1 MYTWIVYLHIL
12 GAFAFALAHGT
23 SMLVA
28 FRLRATRDASRIAE
42 LLALSQLA
50 TRLMYVGLVLLLV
63 GGIWA
68 AFDGDLWGKA
78 WIWLALGLLVGV
90 SVVMYAVAT
99 PFYGQM
105 RAAVGESGGQVSS
118 AGLTGGQA
126 TSAADVTGGHAPSSD
141 GAATTSGDLERLGTS
156 RRPEILALVG
166 GLGLALILWL
176 MVLKPF

>member
-28 FRLRATRDASRIAE
+28 FRVRATRDVSRISE

-50 TRLMYVGLVLLLV
+50 TRLMYVGLLLLLV

-68 AFDGDLWGKA
+68 AFDGDWWGKA
-78 WIWLALGLLVGV
+78 WVWLALGVLIAVG
-90 SVVMYAVAT
+90 VVMYAVAT

-105 RAAVGESGGQVSS
+105 RAA
-118 AGLTGGQA
+118 AGLGQGGA
-126 TSAADVTGGHAPSSD
+126 TSAEGAVTDPAG
-141 GAATTSGDLERLGTS
+141 LEQLATS
-156 RRPEILALVG
+156 RRPEVLALVG
-166 GLGLALILWL
+166 GFGLAVILWL
-176 MVLKPF
+176 MVVKPF

>member
-28 FRLRATRDASRIAE
+28 FRLRATRDAGRIAE

-105 RAAVGESGGQVSS
+105 RAA
-118 AGLTGGQA
+118 AGLTSGGRRCRR
-126 TSAADVTGGHAPSSD
+126 H
-141 GAATTSGDLERLGTS
+141 
-156 RRPEILALVG
+156 RRPPLPPPPGRPRAAGHLAPTGRILALVG

>member
-28 FRLRATRDASRIAE
+28 FRLRATRDAGRIAE

-68 AFDGDLWGKA
+68 AFEGDLWGKG
-78 WIWLALGLLVGV
+78 WIWMALALLVGV

-105 RAAVGESGGQVSS
+105 RAA
-118 AGLTGGQA
+118 AGLAGRQG
-126 TSAADVTGGHAPSSD
+126 SSSD
-141 GAATTSGDLERLGTS
+141 DPTPTAADLERLATS
-156 RRPEILALVG
+156 RRPEVLALVG
-166 GLGLALILWL
+166 GIGLALILWL
-176 MVLKPF
+176 MVLKPL

>member
-68 AFDGDLWGKA
+68 TIDGDLWRKA
-78 WIWLALGLLVGV
+78 WTWLALGLLIGV

-105 RAAVGESGGQVSS
+105 RAAAGVTRGGVDS
-118 AGLTGGQA
+118 AEA
-126 TSAADVTGGHAPSSD
+126 PAAASA
-141 GAATTSGDLERLGTS
+141 DLDRLATS

-166 GLGLALILWL
+166 GFGLVLILWL